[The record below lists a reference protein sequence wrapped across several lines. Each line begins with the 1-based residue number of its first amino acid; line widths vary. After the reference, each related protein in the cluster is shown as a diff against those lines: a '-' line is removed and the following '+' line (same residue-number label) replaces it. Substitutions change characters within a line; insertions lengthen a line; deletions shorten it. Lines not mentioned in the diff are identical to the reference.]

1 MFFIFADAKSIK
13 MRIFFCFYDKKTSTV
28 VLVFWWRRRR
38 DLSGLRSPA
47 SCLRLIALQ
56 YADRYTTPHSFLRP
70 PDAVVL
76 VPTRLPALGFKS
88 FRIPKNK
95 HRWCLF
101 FGGGE
106 GPTIP
111 KSKFYFTIPV
121 TIEMVLY
128 RSMQIEDLLFENKIF
143 W

>member
-1 MFFIFADAKSIK
+1 MQEKSPFVMVYKRAFI
-13 MRIFFCFYDKKTSTV
+13 R
-28 VLVFWWRRRR
+28 
-38 DLSGLRSPA
+38 
-47 SCLRLIALQ
+47 
-56 YADRYTTPHSFLRP
+56 
-70 PDAVVL
+70 
-76 VPTRLPALGFKS
+76 
-88 FRIPKNK
+88 
-95 HRWCLF
+95 
-101 FGGGE
+101 GGE

>member
-1 MFFIFADAKSIK
+1 MCD
-13 MRIFFCFYDKKTSTV
+13 
-28 VLVFWWRRRR
+28 
-38 DLSGLRSPA
+38 
-47 SCLRLIALQ
+47 
-56 YADRYTTPHSFLRP
+56 
-70 PDAVVL
+70 
-76 VPTRLPALGFKS
+76 
-88 FRIPKNK
+88 
-95 HRWCLF
+95 CLF
-101 FGGGE
+101 CGEYKKINTLLRFAKVYLCNGGE

>member
-1 MFFIFADAKSIK
+1 MKW
-13 MRIFFCFYDKKTSTV
+13 Y
-28 VLVFWWRRRR
+28 
-38 DLSGLRSPA
+38 LR
-47 SCLRLIALQ
+47 
-56 YADRYTTPHSFLRP
+56 
-70 PDAVVL
+70 
-76 VPTRLPALGFKS
+76 
-88 FRIPKNK
+88 N
-95 HRWCLF
+95 
-101 FGGGE
+101 GGE

>member
-1 MFFIFADAKSIK
+1 MPI
-13 MRIFFCFYDKKTSTV
+13 V
-28 VLVFWWRRRR
+28 
-38 DLSGLRSPA
+38 PA
-47 SCLRLIALQ
+47 
-56 YADRYTTPHSFLRP
+56 
-70 PDAVVL
+70 
-76 VPTRLPALGFKS
+76 ALGFKS
-88 FRIPKNK
+88 PPETKKQATNVTCLLVAEKEGFLASEPVGTSVHSSQTSCLNSLCSCHSLALPLSATGSGRARPPRACGARLQIPSKNQK
-95 HRWCLF
+95 TSHKCDLS